1 MIAGTQRRTA
11 PRVFWVVAA
20 VVAALGLAVGL
31 WRLVQGLGA
40 TTNLS
45 DAYPW
50 GLWIVF
56 DIFLIPFSA
65 GAFTMAAIANIM
77 NKEEYH
83 AVARPVVLAGFLGY
97 AGVVAILLLD
107 LARWPQFYK
116 ILWPGFWNLH
126 SFMLEVTLCI
136 TLYTIVLLLELSP
149 LLWERLRME
158 RAQRGFRFAG
168 ALIAGVGIVLSCLH
182 QSSLGSLFLLMRESL
197 HGLWWSPML
206 PLFFLLSA
214 VFSGLA
220 MITFVTVIT
229 ARAYHHPEHV
239 DLLPGLAQATGV
251 LLALYTVLRLADL
264 IVRGQAGLMF
274 GPGAMSALFW
284 VEIIVGAVVPM
295 VLFALPTVRKTVA
308 GLLWGAVCVIL
319 GLALNRASVG
329 LFALERPA
337 GAQYFPSPI
346 EFVAAIGVLAI
357 AAIVYA
363 VAAQYL
369 PVFSETAVGESR

>member
-1 MIAGTQRRTA
+1 MIARTQRRTA
-11 PRVFWVVAA
+11 PTVFWVVAG
-20 VVAALGLAVGL
+20 VVGALGLGVSI
-31 WRLVQGLGA
+31 WRLAQGLGA

-77 NKEEYH
+77 NKDEYH
-83 AVARPVVLAGFLGY
+83 AIARPVILAGFLGY

-107 LARWPQFYK
+107 LARWHQFYK
-116 ILWPGFWNLH
+116 ILWPGFWNLQ

-149 LLWERLRME
+149 LLWERFRM
-158 RAQRGFRFAG
+158 ASVQRGFRLAG
-168 ALIAGVGIVLSCLH
+168 AWIAGAGIVLSCLH
-182 QSSLGSLFLLMRESL
+182 QASLGSLFLLMRESL
-197 HGLWWSPML
+197 QGLWWSPML

-220 MITFVTVIT
+220 MIIFVTVIT
-229 ARAYHHPEHV
+229 GRAYGYPGSV
-239 DLLPGLAQATGV
+239 RLLPGLAQAAAV
-251 LLALYTVLRLADL
+251 LLALYGVLRLGDL
-264 IVRGQAGLMF
+264 VIRNQVGLMF
-274 GPGAMSALFW
+274 GAGSLSLLFW
-284 VEIIVGAVVPM
+284 GEIIIGLVIPL
-295 VLFALPTVRKTVA
+295 VLFALKSTRERGA
-308 GLLWGAVCVIL
+308 GLLWGAICVIV

-337 GAQYFPSPI
+337 GAQYFPSLI
-346 EFVAAIGVLAI
+346 EFMVVIGVLAI
-357 AAIVYA
+357 AAIAYA
-363 VAAQYL
+363 VVTQYL
-369 PVFSETAVGESR
+369 PVFSDKAASTTG

>member
-1 MIAGTQRRTA
+1 MIARTQRRTA
-11 PRVFWVVAA
+11 PTAFWVVAA
-20 VVAALGLAVGL
+20 VVGALGLAVGL
-31 WRLVQGLGA
+31 WRLAQGLGA

-77 NKEEYH
+77 NKDEYH
-83 AVARPVVLAGFLGY
+83 AIARPVILAGFLGY
-97 AGVVAILLLD
+97 AAVVAILLLD
-107 LARWPQFYK
+107 LARWHQFYK

-149 LLWERLRME
+149 LLWERFRMA
-158 RAQRGFRFAG
+158 RVRRGFRLAG
-168 ALIAGVGIVLSCLH
+168 AWIAGAGIVLSCLH
-182 QSSLGSLFLLMRESL
+182 QASLGSLFLLMRESL

-206 PLFFLLSA
+206 PWLFLLSA

-220 MITFVTVIT
+220 MIIFVTVIT

-239 DLLPGLAQATGV
+239 GLLPGLAQAAGV
-251 LLALYTVLRLADL
+251 LLALYAVLKLGDL

-274 GPGAMSALFW
+274 GAGAMSALFW
-284 VEIIVGAVVPM
+284 VEVVVGAVIPM
-295 VLFALPTVRKTVA
+295 VLFALKRVRERGA

-337 GAQYFPSPI
+337 GAQYFPTLI
-346 EFVAAIGVLAI
+346 EFMVAIGVLAI
-357 AAIVYA
+357 AAIAYA
-363 VAAQYL
+363 VVTQYL
-369 PVFSETAVGESR
+369 PVLNDKAASTTG